1 MILHFS
7 SSPFS
12 AVSTRDSLQPKKAF
26 MNIKS
31 RLFALLSSL
40 PLAATVFAQAA
51 DPTVVAATHVPL
63 TIAVGQISQ
72 LRTDFANAGF
82 DPIPAHS
89 IKLSICGADTYYRT
103 NGVTPPGGYGTN
115 FTWTHPTPD
124 CWAGINKAVIA
135 AGAGG
140 MITLDY
146 IGQLVTTSPQ
156 TTSIDMEVIANPA
169 SFANENRVNNDAIA
183 TLAVVGPLPVKH
195 PRNERAPRKGDQW
208 R

>member
-1 MILHFS
+1 
-7 SSPFS
+7 
-12 AVSTRDSLQPKKAF
+12 
-26 MNIKS
+26 MNIRS
-31 RLFALLSSL
+31 TLFALLSSL
-40 PLAATVFAQAA
+40 PLAATVFAQSA
-51 DPTVVAATHVPL
+51 DPTVAAATHVPP

-82 DPIPAHS
+82 DPIPANS
-89 IKLSICGADTYYRT
+89 IRLSICGAHTYYRS

-115 FTWTHPTPD
+115 FTWTHATSD
-124 CWAGINKAVIA
+124 CWEGINKAVIA

-146 IGQLVTTSPQ
+146 IGQLATTAPQ
-156 TTSIDMEVIANPA
+156 TTSVDMEVIANPA
-169 SFANENRVNNDAIA
+169 SFTNENRVNNDAIA
-183 TLAVVGPLPVKH
+183 TLAVAGQLPAKH